1 MIFIGYVIGFI
12 TAICITVMSGGS
24 EHGGLNYKIFK
35 HIKIDY
41 SIEAKTNYRP
51 NMAGKYAI
59 YTKKHFWNKW
69 EQRNTYA
76 DYNVAE
82 REVERMKKVPKYF

>member
-1 MIFIGYVIGFI
+1 MFIGYVIGFI
-12 TAICITVMSGGS
+12 TTIIIVVMGCVS
-24 EHGGLNYKIFK
+24 EYNIFK
-35 HIKIDY
+35 RIKIDY

-51 NMAGKYAI
+51 NMAGEYAI

-76 DYNVAE
+76 DYNVAM
-82 REVERMKKVPKYF
+82 REVERMKKIPKYF

>member
-1 MIFIGYVIGFI
+1 MFIGYVIGFI
-12 TAICITVMSGGS
+12 TAMIIAVNASPFS
-24 EHGGLNYKIFK
+24 HKIFK

-51 NMAGKYAI
+51 NMAGEYAI

-69 EQRNTYA
+69 VQRNTYA
-76 DYNVAE
+76 DYKVACLE
-82 REVERMKKVPKYF
+82 AERMKKIPKYF